1 MNIYIHIHVCIHIDR
16 DVIRLHAMDYVML
29 YCAML
34 CTLCYAM
41 YISQSF
47 CAYQQSNLKQHR
59 VHSCNEIIKRVQAL
73 WRVTVVFRSLVHQS
87 SVCERASPSLKL
99 LAETQ

>member
-1 MNIYIHIHVCIHIDR
+1 MHSYIDH
-16 DVIRLHAMDYVML
+16 DVIRLYTMDYVML

-47 CAYQQSNLKQHR
+47 CAYQPGNLKQHR
-59 VHSCNEIIKRVQAL
+59 VHSCNEMIERVQDL
-73 WRVTVVFRSLVHQS
+73 RKVTVVFWNLVNQS
-87 SVCERASPSLKL
+87 AVCERASPSARL
-99 LAETQ
+99 LSETQYSF